1 LDGFVSSVIG
11 VLEFASGCPTWIR
24 SVVEAAVG
32 EGTAKAFVKEQKQER
47 HLDSFGG
54 EVVGIAGAVALEQTV
69 ALEFAQ
75 IVAQLV
81 QVLGFGGELKG
92 SEDRLVDLSGGPAA
106 DHIAAMEQNL
116 E

>member
-1 LDGFVSSVIG
+1 M
-11 VLEFASGCPTWIR
+11 
-24 SVVEAAVG
+24 EAAVG
-32 EGTAKAFVKEQKQER
+32 QRTAKAFVKGQKEEC

-81 QVLGFGGELKG
+81 QVIGSEGELKG
-92 SEDRLVDLSGGPAA
+92 GEDRLVDLSGGPAA
-106 DHIAAMEQNL
+106 DHVAAVEQNL